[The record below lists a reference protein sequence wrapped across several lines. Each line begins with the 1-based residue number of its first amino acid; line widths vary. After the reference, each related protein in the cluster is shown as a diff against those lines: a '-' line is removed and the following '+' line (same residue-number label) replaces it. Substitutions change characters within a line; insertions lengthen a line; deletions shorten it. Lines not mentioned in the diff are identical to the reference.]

1 MKSHTDTNLEAK
13 PVLVTGATGY
23 VGGRLVRALRDLD
36 IEVRCMA
43 RKPAHLSARV
53 SRGAQVFRGDA
64 VTGEGLEAALVG
76 VGTAY
81 YLIHSMGSAEGFEE
95 KDRRA
100 AENFSAAALK
110 AGVERIVYLGGL
122 ADETQPLSPHL
133 RSRVEV
139 GEVLRKSGVPVIELR
154 ASIVIGSGSLSFEM
168 IRAIVE
174 RLPVLITPRWVSV
187 LAQPI
192 GIDDLISYLVESC
205 EVDVSSNPIYEI
217 GGSDQ
222 DSYEGLMREYARQR
236 GLKRAVVKVPVL
248 TPGLS
253 SLWLGFVTPLYA
265 RVGRKL
271 IDSIRHPTIV
281 RDDSVHEVFSVRPG
295 SIDHAIRRALENEDR
310 EFAETRWSDALSAS
324 GAEPEMELNIGG
336 SAYGGMHVGRRLV
349 DSRELTSDL
358 PPSQSFA
365 PIRRIGGHTGWYAL
379 NFLWRLRGLID
390 LLIGGVGM
398 RRGRR
403 SAESIA
409 IGDPL
414 DFWRVENYEPDH
426 VLLLHAEMKMPGRAW
441 LQFEVTPCAE
451 GSKIRQTAIFEPAGL
466 LGLAYWYGIYPL
478 HGAVFA
484 GMLSGIVE
492 AAKTRKDSSAAT
504 ELEGE
509 ADQVT
514 PFSGTR

>member
-1 MKSHTDTNLEAK
+1 
-13 PVLVTGATGY
+13 
-23 VGGRLVRALRDLD
+23 
-36 IEVRCMA
+36 
-43 RKPAHLSARV
+43 
-53 SRGAQVFRGDA
+53 
-64 VTGEGLEAALVG
+64 
-76 VGTAY
+76 
-81 YLIHSMGSAEGFEE
+81 
-95 KDRRA
+95 
-100 AENFSAAALK
+100 
-110 AGVERIVYLGGL
+110 
-122 ADETQPLSPHL
+122 
-133 RSRVEV
+133 
-139 GEVLRKSGVPVIELR
+139 
-154 ASIVIGSGSLSFEM
+154 
-168 IRAIVE
+168 
-174 RLPVLITPRWVSV
+174 VSV

-192 GIDDLISYLVESC
+192 GIDDLIAYLVESC